1 MKMRTER
8 KFNKKEYKQ
17 KVLLSVH
24 YHVPWAASLLQTTAA
39 GAAAAAAAAAAAERC
54 RSIDLDKPEN
64 QVNFGLF
71 GIGIACAWEGSELVN
86 HTLLQE

>member
-1 MKMRTER
+1 MRTER

-24 YHVPWAASLLQTTAA
+24 YHVPWAASLLQTT
-39 GAAAAAAAAAAAERC
+39 AAAAAAAAERC